1 MEKTSSLQES
11 KKKLFDPKSNL
22 EKIMFVSQRYVE
34 IPTTGPPC
42 PYITQEN
49 NSLTISLIPSFEK
62 NISQILNWI
71 EVLYELS
78 LKNEPGF
85 DPDIEIN
92 NMLMKRENKKNFN
105 MSLIESVSEKPLISK
120 TLTAKRVMP
129 LIMIHGLL
137 FLTNKNIYFQS
148 IHSVSAK
155 PVKKIPLDEIIKL
168 YRRRF
173 ELKYVLK
180 FQKQVFRSLIFFL
193 L

>member
-180 FQKQVFRSLIFFL
+180 FGKKVFKSVNF
-193 L
+193 